1 MSSEKD
7 NQKRTGVWV
16 LYTPSQKQM
25 KIEVR
30 YYSRGGNTRRLA
42 EAVAKEL
49 GVVAKSVDEPM
60 NGRADVVFVC
70 ASVYAGSPD
79 KSVMTF
85 VKQNAR
91 DIGKL
96 VVLSTSASGKST
108 HAKLKAAAEDMG
120 VTVSD
125 AFFHCPGSFMMLHR
139 NRPNEE
145 DCRKAAAFAKAQ
157 V

>member
-1 MSSEKD
+1 
-7 NQKRTGVWV
+7 
-16 LYTPSQKQM
+16 M

-42 EAVAKEL
+42 EAVAKALNVE
-49 GVVAKSVDEPM
+49 AMTVDQPM
-60 NGRADVVFVC
+60 NGRADVVFMC
-70 ASVYAGSPD
+70 ASVYGGLPD
-79 KSVMTF
+79 KSVTTF

-108 HAKLKAAAEDMG
+108 HGRLKATAEDMG

-125 AFFHCPGSFMMLHR
+125 AFFHCPGAWTLFHKG
-139 NRPNEE
+139 RPNAD
-145 DCRKAAAFAKAQ
+145 DCRRAAEFALAQ
-157 V
+157 VK

>member
-1 MSSEKD
+1 
-7 NQKRTGVWV
+7 
-16 LYTPSQKQM
+16 M

-30 YYSRGGNTRRLA
+30 YFSRGGNTKRLA
-42 EAVAKEL
+42 EAVAEALDVK
-49 GVVAKSVDEPM
+49 AQAVDQPM
-60 NGRADVVFVC
+60 SGRADVVFMC

-79 KSVMTF
+79 KAVSDF

-120 VTVSD
+120 VQVSENH
-125 AFFHCPGSFMMLHR
+125 FHCPGAFMMLHR
-139 NRPNEE
+139 NRPNAE
-145 DCRKAAAFAKAQ
+145 DCRRAADFARAQ
-157 V
+157 LG